1 MAKKKGKGKKKGKKK
16 GGYKR
21 KASKKKGGSRPAQK
35 KHLGAMLGTAK
46 SVYDM
51 ETNPAGPYSSD
62 LYLVQKN
69 AVVTAVKGDFS
80 LVVPAA
86 KATLDGA
93 LSHGGPAVIGMA
105 VSYGEDIPL
114 IGDVVKEIK
123 RPLNRFIG
131 KMERKLTKRKRRWWL

>member
-1 MAKKKGKGKKKGKKK
+1 MAGKKKRKSSKKRKGTKRRKSTKKK
-16 GGYKR
+16 R
-21 KASKKKGGSRPAQK
+21 VVRQPK

-62 LYLVQKN
+62 LIVVQKD
-69 AVVTAVKGDFS
+69 ALVYALKGDFGM
-80 LVVPAA
+80 VVPAA

-93 LSHGGPAVIGMA
+93 LQHGGPAVIGLA
-105 VSYGEDIPL
+105 ISYGEDAPIV
-114 IGDVVKEIK
+114 GDFVREIK

-131 KMERKLTKRKRRWWL
+131 KMEKRLLKRKKARWRL